1 MNEIV
6 RELQYNSQLEA
17 LRDYTIKTQDEEED
31 EDAEDDDNQV
41 EDENDDPDGEMAN
54 YSGEGDLDI
63 VRIITRKNDFKLKS
77 INYFY
82 RLKI

>member
-1 MNEIV
+1 MNEII

-31 EDAEDDDNQV
+31 EDAEDDDNQA

-54 YSGEGDLDI
+54 YSEEGDMDI
-63 VRIITRKNDFKLKS
+63 VRIITRKNDSKLKS
-77 INYFY
+77 INYIFT
-82 RLKI
+82 IG